1 MSMID
6 QRVTPVILCGGA
18 GTRLWP
24 VSRERMP
31 KHFVPLIGSLTTF
44 QQVLE
49 RVTRD
54 PLFATPIIVTN
65 ADFRFVVAEQTR
77 ARGVAATIILEPQR
91 RDSAAAIAAVS
102 EFAIK
107 SDANAILL
115 VVAADHLIPDAEA
128 FAAACRTALPTAAA
142 GSIVTFGVEPAY
154 PATSYGYISAKPAAN
169 GSAVRDVAAF
179 VEKPDEATAAG
190 YVKRGYLWN
199 SGNFMFRADVMLRE
213 LTQFEPDIVTAAKD
227 AVASLV
233 SDLDFY
239 RLAEEPFARAPRKSI
254 DYAVME
260 RTAHAA
266 VLPVNFR
273 WSDIG
278 NWKSVWDVQERDVA
292 GNVIEGPVEVLNTTN
307 SLIRSDE
314 TVLTTVVGLD
324 DIIVVATADAV
335 LVVAKREAERVKD
348 LVEQLKGRNRNE
360 ALEHRRIYRP
370 WGFYQTADLGTR
382 YQVKRICVNSGGRL
396 SLQKHFHRSEHWVVV
411 RGVAEVTVGDEVRLV
426 HENESVYVPI
436 GAVHRLANPGKIPLE
451 LIEVQVGSYLG
462 EDDILRLDD
471 VYHRHTGA

>member
-1 MSMID
+1 MTD
-6 QRVTPVILCGGA
+6 QNITPVILCGGA

-24 VSRERMP
+24 VSREKMP

-49 RVTRD
+49 RVTRN
-54 PLFATPIIVTN
+54 PLFAPPIIVTN

-77 ARGVAATIILEPQR
+77 ARGVKATIILEPLR
-91 RDSAAAIAAVS
+91 RDSAAAIAAAC
-102 EFAIK
+102 EFAVK
-107 SDANAILL
+107 NDANAILL
-115 VVAADHLIPDAEA
+115 VVAADHLIPDADA
-128 FAAACRTALPTAAA
+128 FATACRTALPAAAA
-142 GSIVTFGVEPAY
+142 GAIVTFGVEPTY
-154 PATSYGYISAKPAAN
+154 PATSYGYIRAKSPAN
-169 GSAVRDVAAF
+169 GSAVRAVAAF
-179 VEKPDEATAAG
+179 VEKPNETTAAD
-190 YVKRGYLWN
+190 YVKQGYLWN

-213 LTQFEPDIVTAAKD
+213 LTRFEPEIVTAAKG
-227 AVASLV
+227 AVDNKV

-239 RLAEEPFARAPRKSI
+239 RLAEGPFAQAPRKSI

-260 RTAHAA
+260 RTEHAA
-266 VLPVNFR
+266 VLPVTFC

-278 NWKSVWDVQERDVA
+278 NWKSVWDVQDHDAA
-292 GNVIEGPVEVLNTTN
+292 GNVIEGPAEVLDTNN
-307 SLIRSDE
+307 SLIRSEE

-335 LVVAKREAERVKD
+335 LVVAKREAERVKE
-348 LVEQLKGRNRNE
+348 LVEQLKVRNRNE

-370 WGFYQTADLGTR
+370 WGFYQTADTGTR
-382 YQVKRICVNSGGRL
+382 YQVKRICVNPGGRL

-436 GAVHRLANPGKIPLE
+436 AAVHRLANPGKIPLE

-462 EDDILRLDD
+462 EDDILRFDD